1 MTSVIDELM
10 SLEDRHNDGDRV
22 KLKYSDKINHPSAT
36 LTTTNPN
43 RNGLG
48 LNPGLCTNR
57 PATASAMA
65 QYKDIHNHSIPF
77 TQNMYMTN

>member
-1 MTSVIDELM
+1 VTSIVDELM
-10 SLEDRHNDGDRV
+10 SLEDRRTDSDKV
-22 KLKYSDKINHPSAT
+22 KLKHSDKINHPSAT

-48 LNPGLCTNR
+48 LNPDLCTNR

-65 QYKDIHNHSIPF
+65 QYKDIHSITF
-77 TQNMYMTN
+77 TQNKYMTN

>member
-1 MTSVIDELM
+1 VPPVVDELM
-10 SLEDRHNDGDRV
+10 SLEDRQNDGDRV

-43 RNGLG
+43 QNGLG
-48 LNPGLCTNR
+48 LNPGLCKNR

-65 QYKDIHNHSIPF
+65 QNEDIHNHSVTF
-77 TQNMYMTN
+77 TQNKYMG